1 MASAGGDR
9 LFLLFLVSLSLLPL
23 DSFSLSSTYE
33 QEYHKW
39 VSWHGERYR
48 QKLLFDSME
57 VTSQLKDD
65 LHHHR
70 KLDHKLAMAEENRVW
85 IKVAQDGSGN
95 FTSLRDALDSVE
107 EKNKRRIIIQIA
119 PGIYR

>member
-1 MASAGGDR
+1 
-9 LFLLFLVSLSLLPL
+9 
-23 DSFSLSSTYE
+23 
-33 QEYHKW
+33 
-39 VSWHGERYR
+39 
-48 QKLLFDSME
+48 ME

-70 KLDHKLAMAEENRVW
+70 KMDHKLAMAEENRVW